1 MSAMLRRLAL
11 ISSCLALVLPAMM
24 VNSGNSLADG
34 AATESLVPADP
45 PEVGMFAEAWG
56 VSEDDASK
64 QLAAQD
70 DAGRLQ
76 ATLLDAEGDVFGGMW
91 IDHDPSFQIVVRA
104 LPGSE
109 ARIQPYID
117 QARLTAVTRIEAADY
132 TFQQL
137 EKDQASLNALIPA
150 RVNFAS
156 GIDISLGRVEVWV
169 DNPADAAALATSG
182 LPEST
187 VVVVRG
193 LPIPSAQP
201 QIQGGLTLFPCGLL
215 CSL

>member
-1 MSAMLRRLAL
+1 
-11 ISSCLALVLPAMM
+11 
-24 VNSGNSLADG
+24 
-34 AATESLVPADP
+34 
-45 PEVGMFAEAWG
+45 MFAEAWG
-56 VSEDDASK
+56 VSADDARK

-76 ATLLDAEGDVFGGMW
+76 ATLSDAAGDVFGGMW
-91 IDHDPSFQIVVRA
+91 IDHDPSFQIVVRT

-117 QARLTAVTRIEAADY
+117 QAGLTDVTRIEAATY

-137 EKDQASLNALIPA
+137 EKDQASLDALIPA

-156 GIDISLGRVEVWV
+156 GIDVSLGRVQVWV
-169 DNPADAAALATSG
+169 DNPSDATALGASG

-187 VVVVRG
+187 VVSVG
-193 LPIPSAQP
+193 ALPVP
-201 QIQGGLTLFPCGLL
+201 
-215 CSL
+215 

>member
-1 MSAMLRRLAL
+1 MSAKLRRVGL
-11 ISSCLALVLPAMM
+11 ISSSLALLLPAMIANT
-24 VNSGNSLADG
+24 VTSLADG
-34 AATESLVPADP
+34 AVATESSVPTDP

-56 VSEDDASK
+56 VSADDARK

-76 ATLLDAEGDVFGGMW
+76 ATLSDAAGDVFGGMW
-91 IDHDPSFQIVVRA
+91 IDHDPSFQIVVRT

-117 QARLTAVTRIEAADY
+117 QAGLTDVTRIEAATY

-137 EKDQASLNALIPA
+137 EKDQASLDALIPA

-156 GIDISLGRVEVWV
+156 GIDVSLGRVQVWV
-169 DNPADAAALATSG
+169 DNPSDATALGASG

-187 VVVVRG
+187 VVSVG
-193 LPIPSAQP
+193 ALPVP
-201 QIQGGLTLFPCGLL
+201 
-215 CSL
+215 